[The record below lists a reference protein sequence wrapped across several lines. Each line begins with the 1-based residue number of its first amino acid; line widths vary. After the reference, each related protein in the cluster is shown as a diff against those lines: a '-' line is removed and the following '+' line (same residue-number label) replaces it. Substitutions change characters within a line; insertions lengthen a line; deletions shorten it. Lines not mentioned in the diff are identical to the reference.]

1 MKKTELKSMIRNIV
15 KEEVRLSMRKLLK
28 EFMFK
33 EISDRSLK
41 NNNIK
46 KSKSKHNIKNNTFSS
61 NKLLNEALND
71 TAQTSQEWKTLGD
84 GTFTT
89 DSMNTILQNQYSTDV
104 EVSGKQMVA
113 SMGVDPDNV
122 PEYLVNVFEKDYRG
136 FMKKVNGKTNN

>member
-28 EFMFK
+28 EFMSK

-61 NKLLNEALND
+61 NKLLN
-71 TAQTSQEWKTLGD
+71 
-84 GTFTT
+84 
-89 DSMNTILQNQYSTDV
+89 
-104 EVSGKQMVA
+104 
-113 SMGVDPDNV
+113 
-122 PEYLVNVFEKDYRG
+122 
-136 FMKKVNGKTNN
+136 